1 MLNLNNR
8 IWTLTLFT
16 IQSSINLLSP
26 PCLPPIP
33 LPPTP
38 HPPHPFFFSSFFK
51 PCLKYFYTWS
61 YEGLGLVGQ
70 SSFYFQLNPVI
81 VCLLGRKIFFFFF
94 FFLALTHCTLELFW
108 HHEIEHIF
116 QVSMQTCNS
125 SVYHA
130 IFTEIWRCLM
140 IVSFSVLY
148 LIMWKWFLCI
158 KCVP

>member
-1 MLNLNNR
+1 MSMPNLNNR

-26 PCLPPIP
+26 PCLPPH
-33 LPPTP
+33 PPP
-38 HPPHPFFFSSFFK
+38 PPPHPHFFSFSFFK
-51 PCLKYFYTWS
+51 PCIKYFYTWS
-61 YEGLGLVGQ
+61 CEGLGLVGQ

-81 VCLLGRKIFFFFF
+81 VCLLGRKNFLFFGFNTLYTWAV
-94 FFLALTHCTLELFW
+94 LASW
-108 HHEIEHIF
+108 NEHIF

-130 IFTEIWRCLM
+130 SFTEIWRCLM